1 MLFHTNLQNYNFY
14 RFAFLYVPLWIIYIF
29 SIISL
34 FLVYQTVR
42 KKELKTR
49 QMAAKFIKEKNMLP
63 KLTMTNT
70 VKRQAMQYT
79 IAFLIVWIFP
89 TIARVWQLVS
99 WNYDV
104 PPILMVLSAFFGSS
118 SIGFFNAAT
127 YFWPRYRKLR
137 GKHTRLQTLWSILHS
152 TLFFWT
158 DPCCQNCKSKDYTHD
173 SVICT
178 ERDIPTNFIAEE
190 EEEKREE
197 ELEDTNAVDATAP
210 TP

>member
-14 RFAFLYVPLWIIYIF
+14 RFAFLYVPLWITYIF

-70 VKRQAMQYT
+70 VKRQAMQYA

-190 EEEKREE
+190 EEKREE
-197 ELEDTNAVDATAP
+197 ELEDTNAVDATTP

>member
-49 QMAAKFIKEKNMLP
+49 QMAAKFIKEKKMLP

-70 VKRQAMQYT
+70 VKRQAMQYA

-104 PPILMVLSAFFGSS
+104 PPILMV
-118 SIGFFNAAT
+118 
-127 YFWPRYRKLR
+127 
-137 GKHTRLQTLWSILHS
+137 HLHS
-152 TLFFWT
+152 LVQ
-158 DPCCQNCKSKDYTHD
+158 D
-173 SVICT
+173 
-178 ERDIPTNFIAEE
+178 R
-190 EEEKREE
+190 
-197 ELEDTNAVDATAP
+197 
-210 TP
+210 